1 MSKNQ
6 VTAIGRFIQG
16 KLQFSELL
24 NTAARFI
31 EAQSWINQSGELDKS
46 IGNRRTSVAIAD
58 LLTATHQPLNVR
70 EALLNRYTD
79 LIVTSINLDIAAKE
93 LQITVILSDTCGATK
108 VSHQYVLTV
117 TTGTSAA
124 QTNPAAMDPA
134 DWTQH
139 PANRADAPKKSPAPI
154 APPEA
159 AKKAVQAKAQVTL
172 PVEQPPQFL
181 YAAKDKVRQ
190 LGTLSMARVQSFI
203 EAANFPIGYKVHRVV
218 FIDGPLN
225 DGIARI
231 DVISTWT
238 GPGKARHSEIL
249 TPLYLSQHRFS
260 K

>member
-1 MSKNQ
+1 MNKNQ

-16 KLQFSELL
+16 RLQFSELL

-31 EAQSWINQSGELDKS
+31 EAQSWINQSGELDKG
-46 IGNRRTSVAIAD
+46 IGKRRTSMAVAD
-58 LLTATHQPLNVR
+58 LLKATHQPLNVQ
-70 EALLNRYTD
+70 EVLINYYAD

-93 LQITVILSDTCGATK
+93 LQITVILSDTSVSAK
-108 VSHQYVLTV
+108 VSQQYVLTV
-117 TTGTSAA
+117 TAGTSAA
-124 QTNPAAMDPA
+124 QPDPVAMDPA
-134 DWTQH
+134 DWAQH

-190 LGTLSMARVQSFI
+190 LSTLNMARVQPFI

-218 FIDGPLN
+218 SIDGPLN
-225 DGIARI
+225 EGIARI

-238 GPGKARHSEIL
+238 GPGKGHHSEIL